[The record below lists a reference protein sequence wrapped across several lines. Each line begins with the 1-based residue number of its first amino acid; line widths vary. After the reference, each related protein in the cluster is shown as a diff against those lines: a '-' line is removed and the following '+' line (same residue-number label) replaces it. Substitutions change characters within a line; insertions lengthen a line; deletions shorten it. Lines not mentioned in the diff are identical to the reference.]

1 MHNPTKNILDTDKIG
16 RLLFKLALPSFIGMF
31 VVTLYNVVNTIF
43 IGHYVGSLGIAGLSI
58 VFPFQMLGMGLGQMM
73 GTGGASLISRLIGQR
88 NIPRAEHTLGNA
100 MAVNVIISL
109 IMTAVGLSN
118 PEFWLRLAGASDA
131 ILPYAMDYM
140 IIIFSGMIFNNF
152 VMATNTLTVSQGNTR
167 IPMISNIMGAVLN
180 IILDAIFIIWLGM
193 GVRGAAIGTVI
204 AQGCSAAFFL
214 VYYLSGRSFLK
225 IHLKNLI
232 PDFSIIKPIMAI
244 GVASLAMTL
253 TSSVS
258 NIIVN
263 RTLEMYGSDL
273 AISTVGILSRLMM
286 FALMPGM
293 VIGQGLQPILGF
305 NFGAKRYDRI
315 LRAMKLAAIVSTSIG
330 LVAFLALYFFPGVFF
345 RIFTSDKALIDLGS
359 HAAQRVFI
367 CIYLIGVMGVGSMTF
382 IALGKAL
389 QSFATSISRTILF
402 LIPAVLILS
411 RLYGLDGIWFAF
423 PASDVFAFM
432 LMVVLLIPLV
442 KDLRR
447 KLANSKTGGPS
458 RLESVLEAE
467 PRE

>member
-1 MHNPTKNILDTDKIG
+1 MHNPNKTILDTDRIG
-16 RLLFKLALPSFIGMF
+16 SLLVRLALPSFIGMF

-88 NIPRAEHTLGNA
+88 NVPRAEHTLGNA
-100 MAVNVIISL
+100 MAVNVAISL

-118 PEFWLRLAGASDA
+118 PEYWLRLAGASDA
-131 ILPYAMDYM
+131 ILPYAKDYM
-140 IIIFSGMIFNNF
+140 VIIFSGMIFNNF

-180 IILDAIFIIWLGM
+180 IILDAVFIIWMDM

-204 AQGCSAAFFL
+204 AQSCSAAFFL
-214 VYYLSGRSFLK
+214 VYYLSGRSYLK

-253 TSSVS
+253 SSSVS

-263 RTLEMYGSDL
+263 RTLEAYGSDL
-273 AISTVGILSRLMM
+273 AISTVGILSRLFM

-293 VIGQGLQPILGF
+293 VIGQGLQPILGY
-305 NFGAKRYDRI
+305 NWGAKRYDRI
-315 LRAMKLAAIVSTSIG
+315 LKAMRMAIVAATAIG

-345 RIFTSDKALIDLGS
+345 RIFTSETALIDLGS
-359 HAAQRVFI
+359 HAAQIVFFFL
-367 CIYLIGVMGVGSMTF
+367 YLIGFMGVSNMTF
-382 IALGKAL
+382 VALGKAL
-389 QSFATSISRTILF
+389 PSFVASISRTILF
-402 LIPAVLILS
+402 LIPAVLVLS
-411 RLYGLDGIWFAF
+411 RFLGLEGIWIAF
-423 PASDVFAFM
+423 PVSDALAF
-432 LMVVLLIPLV
+432 LLTLALIIPLV
-442 KDLRR
+442 KDLRK
-447 KLANSKTGGPS
+447 KLAGSKAGLPGN
-458 RLESVLEAE
+458 LAAMEAE
-467 PRE
+467 HRD